1 MEYLLIDLLAVIVP
15 FIFTFHKKLRFDK
28 KGTSFAL
35 GLVFVAVP
43 FVVWDVIFTN
53 KAVWGF
59 NSGYLLGYDFF
70 LLPLEELLFF
80 VCIPY
85 ASLFT
90 YHCFSIFWKE
100 KSFKKLNRYGPYF
113 LMVLSFCVGILNY
126 DKLYTFYTAL
136 FLFLALLVL
145 KVLLDAKWI
154 GKFIAVY
161 GVLLIPF
168 SVVNGI
174 LTGSL
179 LPSPIVWYN
188 DAHNLGVRIGT
199 IPVED
204 IFYGFLLIL
213 LFVFIYEK
221 NSRGTKIS

>member
-1 MEYLLIDLLAVIVP
+1 MEYLLIDLFAVIVP
-15 FIFTFHKKLRFDK
+15 FIFTFHKKLRFYK
-28 KGTSFAL
+28 KWTSFVL
-35 GLVFVAVP
+35 GIVFVSVP
-43 FVVWDVIFTN
+43 FVVWDVIFTKN
-53 KAVWGF
+53 EIWGF
-59 NSGYLLGYDFF
+59 NSEYLIGFDLFV
-70 LLPLEELLFF
+70 LPIEELLFF

-85 ASLFT
+85 ACLFT

-100 KSFKKLNRYGPYF
+100 RSFEKLNRYGSYF

-136 FLFLALLVL
+136 FLFVTLFVL
-145 KVLLDAKWI
+145 KVLLDVKWI

-188 DAHNLGVRIGT
+188 DAHNLGVRTGT

-213 LFVFIYEK
+213 LFVFTYEK
-221 NSRGTKIS
+221 NSRGTKKS

>member
-1 MEYLLIDLLAVIVP
+1 
-15 FIFTFHKKLRFDK
+15 
-28 KGTSFAL
+28 
-35 GLVFVAVP
+35 
-43 FVVWDVIFTN
+43 
-53 KAVWGF
+53 
-59 NSGYLLGYDFF
+59 
-70 LLPLEELLFF
+70 
-80 VCIPY
+80 
-85 ASLFT
+85 
-90 YHCFSIFWKE
+90 
-100 KSFKKLNRYGPYF
+100 
-113 LMVLSFCVGILNY
+113 
-126 DKLYTFYTAL
+126 
-136 FLFLALLVL
+136 
-145 KVLLDAKWI
+145 VLLDAKWI